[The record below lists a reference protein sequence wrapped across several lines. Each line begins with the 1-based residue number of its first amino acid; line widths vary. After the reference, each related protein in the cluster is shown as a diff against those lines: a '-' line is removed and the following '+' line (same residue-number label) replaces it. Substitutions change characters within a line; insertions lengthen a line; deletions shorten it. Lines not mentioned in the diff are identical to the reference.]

1 MQLETAFD
9 NVYVDLDRSLPCA
22 LITNEVVTNAIKH
35 AFEDQ
40 GKGKIAIELKKAGN
54 QTSLR
59 IRDNGKGLPD
69 EYNGQGDSLGM
80 SLIDKLCD
88 QLDAEYEFTSS
99 EEGGTTFTMKFRKD

>member
-1 MQLETAFD
+1 
-9 NVYVDLDRSLPCA
+9 

-54 QTSLR
+54 QITLR
-59 IRDNGKGLPD
+59 ISDNGKGFP
-69 EYNGQGDSLGM
+69 EGYSAEGGSLGM

-99 EEGGTTFTMKFRKD
+99 EEGGTTFTMKFRHTEDKLLKT